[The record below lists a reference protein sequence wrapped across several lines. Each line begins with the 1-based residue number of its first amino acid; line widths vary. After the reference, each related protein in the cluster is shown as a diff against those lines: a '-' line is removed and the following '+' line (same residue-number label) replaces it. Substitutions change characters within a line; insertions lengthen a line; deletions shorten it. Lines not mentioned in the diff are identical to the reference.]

1 MEELHIGKMIK
12 AELKAQE
19 RTVTWLANHIPC
31 HRTNV
36 YKIFSNSNIDLKMLT
51 RISEVLDHNFLMDCA
66 TRFDKKRKVSKQE
79 A

>member
-1 MEELHIGKMIK
+1 MEELHIGKMIQ

-19 RTVTWLANHIPC
+19 RSVTWLANHIPC

-36 YKIFSNSNIDLKMLT
+36 YKIFSNGNIDLKMLT

-66 TRFDKKRKVSKQE
+66 TLFDKKRESSQQE